1 MNHRPITHRV
11 VSRGMECKSIT
22 KNSQGVVSITDPS
35 EVQLGLDGLLTID
48 GRKLLVVRG
57 GDASDTAGRVFVMA
71 ANKTDKTGA
80 KFRFSRSKRGLME
93 VDPIFG
99 NSIRV
104 TPASL
109 ERYIKEWFCL
119 GELLSTSTGKVIVIV
134 DRLPRMATQL
144 WGQGRF
150 IAQVAEL
157 FEFLD

>member
-1 MNHRPITHRV
+1 VT
-11 VSRGMECKSIT
+11 
-22 KNSQGVVSITDPS
+22 
-35 EVQLGLDGLLTID
+35 
-48 GRKLLVVRG
+48 RG
-57 GDASDTAGRVFVMA
+57 GDISQTVGSVFIMF
-71 ANKTDKTGA
+71 ANQTDRTGA
-80 KFRFSRSKRGLME
+80 KFSFSRSKRGLME
-93 VDPIFG
+93 VDAIFG

-109 ERYIKEWFCL
+109 KRYIKEWFCL

-134 DRLPRMATQL
+134 DQLPKMATQL

>member
-1 MNHRPITHRV
+1 
-11 VSRGMECKSIT
+11 MECQSLKE
-22 KNSQGVVSITDPS
+22 NSQHVVSITDPA
-35 EVQLGLDGLLTID
+35 EVQAACDGLLTV
-48 GRKLLVVRG
+48 GGKKLLVTRG
-57 GDASDTAGRVFVMA
+57 GDISQTVGSVFIMF
-71 ANKTDKTGA
+71 ANQTDRTGA
-80 KFRFSRSKRGLME
+80 KFSFSRSKRGLME

-134 DRLPRMATQL
+134 DQLPKMATQL